1 MDLLNQKDRKD
12 FIQQIKSDE
21 NKNRKAE
28 SLKAF
33 EIYND
38 RLQKYVKDYL
48 LSQYSENTV
57 LEYVIISAINLAK
70 RIANKQANLYKEAP
84 DREFIGLTEQQEDEI
99 EKLYESSK
107 INTALFKSNVYYQ
120 MQSQSFIKVVPKD
133 GLIDAKVILPHHLDV
148 IPDSMNPELP
158 EQYILNAF
166 DKTNYVQTDG
176 NNQTIAEKDDYK
188 ASLEKYL
195 VWTKD
200 ANFIFN
206 AKGETVGEV
215 LPNPIEQLPFIDVC
229 GGKDFEFFVRCGQPL
244 VDFTI
249 QYNGALSD
257 LQQLVKM
264 QSFGVAVLKTSKE
277 LMPKSLQV
285 GINKVIHLPIDPNQ
299 PVQPEFQFQSANAD
313 ISGALSCIENL
324 LSNFLSSRGLD
335 PKLVNGKSEASK
347 FNSGIDRLLSMISD
361 IEASKQ
367 DQEVFQ
373 EAERKLFE
381 LIKAWSNATI
391 GTDGQFLSFR
401 IPDDA
406 TVNVKFFEPTMIQ
419 SEQEKIQAL
428 RDKKELG
435 LINQQMMIAEYYGIS
450 DQEAAEKMD
459 EINSEMMA
467 VVEPNA
473 TEA

>member
-1 MDLLNQKDRKD
+1 MDLLNKENRKAFVD
-12 FIQQIKSDE
+12 EIKSNE
-21 NKNRKAE
+21 NVQRKAE

-33 EIYND
+33 EVYND
-38 RLQKYVKDYL
+38 RIKRYVKEYL
-48 LSQYSENTV
+48 LEQYSESTV
-57 LEYVIISAINLAK
+57 LEYVIISAVNIAK
-70 RIANKQANLYKEAP
+70 RIADKQANLYKTAP
-84 DREFIGLTEQQEDEI
+84 DREFIGLTEAQEDEI
-99 EKLYESSK
+99 EKLYENSK
-107 INTALFKSNVYYQ
+107 INTMLFKSNVFYA

-133 GLIDAKVILPHHLDV
+133 GLIDCKVIMPHHLDV
-148 IPDSMNPELP
+148 IPDAMNPELA
-158 EQYILNAF
+158 ESYIMNAF
-166 DKTNYVQTDG
+166 DKKNYIKSD
-176 NNQTIAEKDDYK
+176 NQNQSIADRDDYK
-188 ASLEKYL
+188 SSLEKYL

-264 QSFGVAVLKTSKE
+264 QSFGIAVLKTSKE
-277 LMPKSLQV
+277 LMPSSLTV
-285 GINKVIHLPIDPNQ
+285 GLNKVIHLPIDPNQ
-299 PVQPEFQFQSANAD
+299 PVNPEFSFQSANAD
-313 ISGALSCIENL
+313 ISGALSCVENL

-335 PKLVNGKSEASK
+335 PKIVNGKSEASK
-347 FNSGIDRLLSMISD
+347 FSSGIDRLLSMISD

-373 EAERKLFE
+373 DVERKLFE

-401 IPDDA
+401 IPEDA
-406 TVNVKFFEPTMIQ
+406 TVNVKYNEPTMIQ
-419 SEQEKIQAL
+419 SDAEKIAAL

-435 LINQQMMIAEYYGIS
+435 LINQQMMISEYYGIS
-450 DQEAAEKMD
+450 EQEAAEKMD
-459 EINSEMMA
+459 EINQEMMQSIQS
-467 VVEPNA
+467 VNE
-473 TEA
+473 